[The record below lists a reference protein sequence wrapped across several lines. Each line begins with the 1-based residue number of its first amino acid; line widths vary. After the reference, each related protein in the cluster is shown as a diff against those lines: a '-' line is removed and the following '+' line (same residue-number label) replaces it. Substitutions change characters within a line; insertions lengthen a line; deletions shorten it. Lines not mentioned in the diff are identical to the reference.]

1 MISVDRALEIVL
13 EHAVPL
19 PSEETPL
26 AEAWGRVLA
35 EDVATDHDFP
45 PFDRSAMD
53 GFALRSG
60 DAGFA
65 PVALSV
71 VGQVRAGQWP
81 TRALETG
88 QAIEIMTGAPL
99 PPGADSVQQVE
110 KTRRLS
116 EGWVEILAAVEPG
129 LNVAPRGSEIKAG
142 EKVLTAGDRIDPATV
157 GVLAAAGKTRVRVGG
172 RPTVFVLVTGDELVD
187 AGQRPE
193 AAQIRN
199 SNGPAVLAQV
209 REAGGQGFSLGVV
222 ADDARRIGR
231 KVEEGLAGDVL
242 VLSGGVSEGVYDLVE
257 DVLSGFGVEILFDKV
272 AIKPGAPLVFGRLQR
287 PGPAGRPARRGTT
300 LVFGLPGNPVSAQV
314 TFDLFV
320 RAALLRLQGARVV
333 QRPVLEVELGGRA
346 RNRSGRRAHLPA
358 RVHFTG
364 GRFVA
369 EVVDSRGSADL
380 VAHARANALVV
391 LEAARTEAAPGERAP
406 AVLLGNFL
414 ERDHGA

>member
-19 PSEETPL
+19 PAEETPL

-53 GFALRSG
+53 GFALKSG

-65 PVALSV
+65 PVALAV

-88 QAIEIMTGAPL
+88 QAVEIMTGAPL
-99 PPGADSVQQVE
+99 PPGADAVQQVE
-110 KTRRLS
+110 KTRRLN

-129 LNVAPRGSEIKAG
+129 MNVAPRACEMRAG

-157 GVLAAAGKTRVRVGG
+157 GVLAAAGKSRVRVGS
-172 RPTVFVLVTGDELVD
+172 RPTAFVLVTGDELVD
-187 AGQRPE
+187 ASQKPE
-193 AAQIRN
+193 EAQIRN

-222 ADDARRIGR
+222 GDDARRIVR

-257 DVLSGFGVEILFDKV
+257 DVLKGFGVEVLFDKV

-287 PGPAGRPARRGTT
+287 PGPASRPARRGTT

-333 QRPVLEVELGGRA
+333 RRPTLEVELCGRA
-346 RNRSGRRAHLPA
+346 RNRSGRRAYLPA

-364 GRFVA
+364 GRLLA
-369 EVVDSRGSADL
+369 DMVDSRGSADL